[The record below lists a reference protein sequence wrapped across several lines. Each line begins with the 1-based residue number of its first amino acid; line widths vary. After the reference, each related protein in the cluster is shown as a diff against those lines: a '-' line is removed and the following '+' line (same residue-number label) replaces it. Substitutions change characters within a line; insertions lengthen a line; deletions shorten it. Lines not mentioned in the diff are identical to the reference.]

1 MWFLVILTFMNAA
14 LDQKGIVLVQR
25 ISFFGLP
32 INIMDASTA
41 VAFVVAIFAML
52 SRGRRHEGVPAHP
65 AFIAAMVLGFLA
77 LVGGSIGAAMVH
89 APLYA
94 YASEVRNFAS
104 FPISMFTAYYLLKS
118 PRSSLRFSYVHVI
131 SGVLTAALIMI
142 FFLGKSAEEANRMA
156 IDQVRALQYVSWY
169 AGLAAA
175 LLMYTVLNPQGR
187 MFPTPLA
194 IGLIC
199 FCFVG
204 QFGTL
209 SRSDW
214 LTATV
219 TLMTIPFLV
228 PKARRGIKLVVFAMT
243 MPVLVICL
251 LIGVT
256 LASNFAG
263 RDFSERLSRRVM
275 TLLPGRAD
283 DEYGH
288 AKAWDTRLPGA
299 VRELELWLD
308 SPVIGN
314 GFGYTVARGLENEGL
329 AFYHNVWSSSLA
341 MMGVLGFGAYATPL
355 IAMFV
360 VGRRMVRQAVDKGS
374 LLVGVIG
381 VTSGV
386 YGIVIG
392 LCTMGVNVQPGGI
405 AMGLLS
411 GVVLRARALQLAQ
424 IREYQGYV
432 DFEARGADAAFLDD
446 GAVGHPAPE
455 YGDAYGYGY
464 DPAHSGPN

>member
-1 MWFLVILTFMNAA
+1 L
-14 LDQKGIVLVQR
+14 
-25 ISFFGLP
+25 
-32 INIMDASTA
+32 TA
-41 VAFVVAIFAML
+41 VAFIVAIMMMF
-52 SRGRRHEGVPAHP
+52 SKGRRTEEVPTHR
-65 AFIAAMVLGFLA
+65 AFVASMVLGFLA
-77 LVGGSIGAAMVH
+77 LVGGSIGAAMIH

-104 FPISMFTAYYLLKS
+104 LPISMFAAYYLLKT

-131 SGVLTAALIMI
+131 SGVLTAALIII
-142 FFLGKSAEEANRMA
+142 FFFGKSAEEANRMA

-187 MFPTPLA
+187 MLPTPLA
-194 IGLIC
+194 ILLIC

-214 LTATV
+214 VSATA
-219 TLMTIPFLV
+219 TLMTVPFLL
-228 PKARRGIKLVVFAMT
+228 PKARRGIKLIGFALT
-243 MPVLVICL
+243 MPVLVVCL
-251 LIGVT
+251 VIGVT
-256 LASNFAG
+256 LSSNFAG
-263 RDFSERLSRRVM
+263 RDFSERLSKRVM

-288 AKAWDTRLPGA
+288 SKAWDTRLPGA

-314 GFGYTVARGLENEGL
+314 GFGYTVARGLEGEGV

-341 MMGVLGFGAYATPL
+341 MMGILGFGAYATPI
-355 IAMFV
+355 IAMIV
-360 VGRRMVRQAVDKGS
+360 VGWRMVRQAVDKGS
-374 LLVGVIG
+374 LLMGVIG

-392 LCTMGVNVQPGGI
+392 LSTMSVNVQPGGI
-405 AMGLLS
+405 AMGLLA
-411 GVVLRARALQLAQ
+411 GVVLRTRALQLAQ
-424 IREYQGYV
+424 IREYQGYI
-432 DFEARGADAAFLDD
+432 DFEARGADAPLLDD
-446 GAVGHPAPE
+446 GLYQPAPD

-464 DPAHSGPN
+464 DPAHSGPK